1 MLRFK
6 IPLSGSAP
14 RLALAAAL
22 VYSPWT
28 KECPKGKFGGGC
40 VLTSEARREN
50 GDFVASAVVVQQDGG
65 KTVLRMG
72 VPLGVVLFKGVDAA
86 VDKGPAASGSYT
98 VCLPGGCLADVNSP
112 PGLLDQLRKG
122 KSLSL
127 QWTAAD
133 GSDASCAVP
142 LDGFAAA
149 LDGPPATAGTKQ

>member
-65 KTVLRMG
+65 KTLGGHGFG
-72 VPLGVVLFKGVDAA
+72 VR
-86 VDKGPAASGSYT
+86 
-98 VCLPGGCLADVNSP
+98 LA
-112 PGLLDQLRKG
+112 
-122 KSLSL
+122 
-127 QWTAAD
+127 TAD
-133 GSDASCAVP
+133 GWFPDQFRPVDIGAVR
-142 LDGFAAA
+142 
-149 LDGPPATAGTKQ
+149 